1 MPTHQ
6 QIEGYIAQTAQGDR
20 AAFRALYDATSG
32 RLFGVLVG
40 LLKDHA
46 LAEDALQDVYVK
58 IWRHARVYRQ
68 NGLSPMTWLIAIA
81 RNHAIDRLRRARS
94 RDTDAPE
101 PRDMSDLGAI
111 PDPAPC
117 AEGHAV
123 ARSELA
129 RLNRCLDT
137 LGTPVSQIL
146 RGAYLNGDSYAE
158 LAARFDVPLNT
169 LRTWLRR
176 GLQSLR
182 ECLST

>member
-1 MPTHQ
+1 MPTRE
-6 QIEGYIAQTAQGDR
+6 QIEIYLAQTASGDR

-32 RLFGVLVG
+32 RIFAVLQM
-40 LLKDHA
+40 LLKDPA

-58 IWRHARVYRQ
+58 IWKHAGRYRA

-81 RNHAIDRLRRARS
+81 RNHAIDRLRIARS
-94 RDTDAPE
+94 RGPDRPSHA
-101 PRDMSDLGAI
+101 DMSDLGTI

-117 AEGHAV
+117 AEGQAV

-129 RLNRCLDT
+129 RLNRCLET
-137 LGTPVSQIL
+137 LGQPVAQIL
-146 RGAYLNGDSYAE
+146 RGAYLNGDSYAD
-158 LAARFDVPLNT
+158 LAVRFDVPLNT
-169 LRTWLRR
+169 VRTWLRR